1 MEQNRPTNP
10 FTSGVSTAAPD
21 SFQAAIDYLLKN
33 RQQATAQRQG
43 LFTQPAPAAT
53 PTTNVTNVVQDVFGD
68 RYRSSS
74 RDSNSGVDPVTGQPL
89 AVGNPYSGKSLFAT
103 PTYDDIA
110 GGLKN
115 LGTLN
120 RNLDN
125 LTAGGSFLGSLFG
138 MAAPGGLLMK
148 YGVPFIADKYND
160 YQYGRYLEDQDAR
173 AAQVAATQG
182 SLGGQV
188 GTYSDKDGNIGTITT
203 QDMIDAYD
211 RATFGI
217 TSAEMDA
224 QRAGANSDLSTGP
237 GDSSGL
243 SSGGGRGVDGM
254 NGGYGTSYDGGS
266 SYSNQDQADR
276 DVGNMS

>member
-21 SFQAAIDYLLKN
+21 SFQAAIDYLLKGK
-33 RQQATAQRQG
+33 QQTTAQRQG

-74 RDSNSGVDPVTGQPL
+74 RDSNNGVDPVTGQPL

-103 PTYDDIA
+103 PTYKDIA
-110 GGLKN
+110 GGLQN
-115 LGTLN
+115 LGTMQ

-125 LTAGGSFLGSLFG
+125 LSKGGSFI
-138 MAAPGGLLMK
+138 GGLFDAV
-148 YGVPFIADKYND
+148 VPGALFAKHVVPWAYDQFND

-188 GTYSDKDGNIGTITT
+188 GTYLDKEGNIGTITT

-217 TSAEMDA
+217 TSAGMDA

-243 SSGGGRGVDGM
+243 SSGGGRGVDGAS
-254 NGGYGTSYDGGS
+254 NDSGYSGPSGDYGRSGAA
-266 SYSNQDQADR
+266 NDR
-276 DVGNMS
+276 D